1 MYNYCNAIIILP
13 YRTIPPYHCVLLT
26 WQLYC
31 YVTQQGRSKTSIIRC
46 KWIYLLYFQ
55 VWYSVLT
62 CTNTGIKY
70 IYIYIYILQI
80 VQQCTCTAIALTVL
94 FITYSLC
101 IRKVVDDRRNKQKAL
116 CPLCKS
122 PITKRYCNSVYYI
135 IIWPDYIIIFFRL
148 NCLKSGDDYC
158 IVTIFELSLFEE

>member
-62 CTNTGIKY
+62 CTNTGITVHLFLFACLQYVPVCINQIPKNVKQIKY
-70 IYIYIYILQI
+70 LTKSLTQDGCISQQYEWNFFQRGDRKRLSRTVVHVYIKY
-80 VQQCTCTAIALTVL
+80 CVL
-94 FITYSLC
+94 
-101 IRKVVDDRRNKQKAL
+101 
-116 CPLCKS
+116 
-122 PITKRYCNSVYYI
+122 
-135 IIWPDYIIIFFRL
+135 
-148 NCLKSGDDYC
+148 
-158 IVTIFELSLFEE
+158 